1 MKKSTFFVS
10 WWISSSSH
18 AEMIHP
24 FQLNNIT
31 NLTIEI
37 NVSIFLISLKSL
49 DLMSRMRVND
59 REEEINANFNRSHL
73 CKHREA
79 PSLTYLT
86 NFFCSSS
93 FSRTS
98 VQTAVNCARRVKIL
112 ARLCL
117 PIVSFRRITRR
128 TNQNHRLWIVRIC
141 SDLCRERATSR

>member
-1 MKKSTFFVS
+1 MYILKNDVYEKEHIFCFMMNFP
-10 WWISSSSH
+10 ILARRNDSSLSIKQYYKFDDRDKCV
-18 AEMIHP
+18 A
-24 FQLNNIT
+24 
-31 NLTIEI
+31 
-37 NVSIFLISLKSL
+37 IFLISLKSL

-128 TNQNHRLWIVRIC
+128 TNQNHRL
-141 SDLCRERATSR
+141 